1 MSSLERTDA
10 GLLIAGNHTM
20 TANNLH
26 IHEHSDTLTEDIFA
40 RAAALRQES
49 KPFVLA
55 TVVWSQSP
63 TSARP
68 GAKGIITP
76 DGALFGWVGGSCAQ
90 PTVVREAL
98 KALGDGQSRLLRLD
112 PEGVPDPSRPSVIV
126 APLTCQSGGTVEV
139 FLEPFLPS
147 LQLVVFGQSP
157 VSDALIRLGHV
168 MGYHVVAAR
177 PGSTGSAPD
186 EADLVLD
193 DLNVEMIATGRQ
205 TVAIVASMG
214 VYDEDAVASAL
225 RAGAGYVALVASLK
239 RFQSARELLADS
251 GISNDLLDRV
261 KAPAGLDIS
270 ASTPEEI
277 AVSILAEIIARRSS
291 LPLPSPSEDVVA
303 TGEPVTAI
311 DPVCGMEVD
320 ISGAHHILDYHGERY
335 YFCCPGCRR
344 RFEKDPETFLQ
355 AG

>member
-1 MSSLERTDA
+1 
-10 GLLIAGNHTM
+10 M
-20 TANNLH
+20 TSNYLH
-26 IHEHSDTLTEDIFA
+26 LQDHHDTLSEDIFA

-112 PEGVPDPSRPSVIV
+112 PDGMPDQTRPTLVV
-126 APLTCQSGGTVEV
+126 APLTCQSGGTIEV

-147 LQLVVFGQSP
+147 LQLIVFGQSP

-168 MGYHVVAAR
+168 MGYYVVAVR
-177 PGSTGSAPD
+177 PGGTATAPE
-186 EADLVLD
+186 EADNVLD
-193 DLNVEMIATGRQ
+193 DLHVEEIVRGRQ
-205 TVAIVASMG
+205 TVAVVASMG

-225 RAGAGYVALVASLK
+225 RAGVGYVALVASRK
-239 RFQSARELLADS
+239 RYQSARDLLADAGTS
-251 GISNDLLDRV
+251 EALLERI

-270 ASTPEEI
+270 ASSPEEI
-277 AVSILAEIIARRSS
+277 AVSILAEIISRRST
-291 LPLPSPSEDVVA
+291 LPISAPQGASNATSEPAV
-303 TGEPVTAI
+303 AI
-311 DPVCGMEVD
+311 DPVCGMEVE
-320 ISGAHHILDYHGERY
+320 IAGAHHVVDYHGERY
-335 YFCCPGCRR
+335 FFCCPGCRR
-344 RFEKDPETFLQ
+344 RFEKDPEKFLQ